1 MDKKCIACR
10 VWHIHDD
17 FIQTNRILKTC
28 KQCRDNQ
35 KRWRGQHPDYM
46 KQYRVLKCQYKTCKV
61 RSYTRLIN
69 PCLYIVYE
77 NEVITF
83 D

>member
-10 VWHIHDD
+10 VWRIHDD

-28 KQCRDNQ
+28 RICRANQ

-46 KQYRVLKCQYKTCKV
+46 KPYIHPYKV
-61 RSYTRLIN
+61 RKVRPLIN
-69 PCLYIVYE
+69 PCLYVVYE